1 MRFLDDIAPMLA
13 ISANERVKQTPVRM
27 LLAGLIGWIL
37 YSSGMNALLPAWIA
51 WALLVQAFE
60 LLAMGPFRRART
72 ARTAAAARSRP

>member
-37 YSSGMNALLPAWIA
+37 YSSGMNALLPACTTGRGPNGR
-51 WALLVQAFE
+51 WAAHRVQA
-60 LLAMGPFRRART
+60 RT
-72 ARTAAAARSRP
+72 RRSRVSKSCSGGVT